1 MRKERYKAHAIRSL
15 QEVSTFKD
23 ELKALER
30 SQEEHEMEIKLLMAL
45 KTSALQ
51 SPQSARR
58 ISKLNASIKK
68 LDKTYC
74 QYEKELYLVKGRR
87 AIGEAKVDYFLT
99 KLNPGLKYN
108 DIYAN
113 NNSFYLSPIPEES
126 DEQIIEEWF
135 LQKKNWCLHRET
147 LLPASTFNCK

>member
-1 MRKERYKAHAIRSL
+1 MHAIRSL

-23 ELKALER
+23 ELTALQQ
-30 SQEEHEMEIKLLMAL
+30 SQEENEMELKLLMAL

-51 SPQSARR
+51 SPQSVPRL
-58 ISKLNASIKK
+58 SKLNASIEK
-68 LDKTYC
+68 LSKTYC
-74 QYEKELYLVKGRR
+74 QYERDMYMLKGRR

-99 KLNPGLKYN
+99 KFTPELTYT

-126 DEQIIEEWF
+126 DEQIDY
-135 LQKKNWCLHRET
+135 
-147 LLPASTFNCK
+147 